1 MKKKEGEVRQELA
14 APMTGRQR
22 EKTTH
27 LEIQTA
33 VAFIKDL
40 IEKSLFIY
48 IFGEVDGLRGDF
60 VEVRARYYDPEL
72 EIVISKR

>member
-40 IEKSLFIY
+40 IEKFLFIY
-48 IFGEVDGLRGDF
+48 IYFRGGR
-60 VEVRARYYDPEL
+60 RAEGGIL
-72 EIVISKR
+72 SKCAHVIMIQN